1 MHSYESNIPT
11 SIGVAKPRH
20 WQDVVGAWLGIGT
33 APGALIIGA
42 GLASRYGGP
51 VPLISI
57 LLSFAAMVAMLWF
70 PGLIGLA
77 PPIGEGQNFTE
88 LAPKYFKPGMQK
100 IIAALIAIGM
110 TGWFGFNVGLGG
122 AALGS
127 LLHLPDFIGPL
138 LIGIPVLAFSLMG
151 IQRWNG
157 LAALTTIAVIILVV
171 LISIRYSARMMPVTL
186 TISNPLMMI
195 VDIATFIGYVSV
207 FSVRAPDFTAGFTSR
222 KDLLISVLL
231 LSAPVVLISLAG
243 VGLQQGTGSTDI
255 VAVLSQPGGLAIGNM
270 LIFLAVIAPTLTIL
284 YSGAPALRA
293 ATGLNEITGMFAI
306 SAVGL
311 GLAIARFDLFL
322 LKWLGFLAALLP
334 PIVIP
339 LATEA
344 VFRRR
349 GQEPHLISVW
359 LWLPGAFVSVLLTIL
374 KQPMAALIGLLVSA
388 VLTLVWILIIKRNK
402 KS

>member
-1 MHSYESNIPT
+1 MGSVESIA
-11 SIGVAKPRH
+11 SISNGIVKPRH
-20 WQDVVGAWLGIGT
+20 WQDVVGAWLGVGT
-33 APGALIIGA
+33 APGALIVGA

-57 LLSFAAMVAMLWF
+57 LISFAAMVAILWF

-77 PPIGEGQNFTE
+77 PPLGEGQNFTE
-88 LAPKYFKPGMQK
+88 LAPKYFRPGMEK
-100 IIAALIAIGM
+100 ILAALIAIGM

-122 AALGS
+122 AALSS
-127 LLHLPDFIGPL
+127 LLHLPDFVGPL
-138 LIGIPVLAFSLMG
+138 LIGIPVLVFSLMG

-157 LAALTTIAVIILVV
+157 LAALTTLAVIILVV
-171 LISIRYSARMMPVTL
+171 LISVRYSARIIPVTL
-186 TISNPLMMI
+186 SIGSPLLMI
-195 VDIATFIGYVSV
+195 VDIATFVGYVSV
-207 FSVRAPDFTAGFTSR
+207 FSVRAPDFTAGFVFR

-231 LSAPVVLISLAG
+231 LCAPVILISLAG

-255 VAVLSQPGGLAIGNM
+255 VGVLSRQNGLPIGNL
-270 LIFLAVIAPTLTIL
+270 LIFLAVIAPSLTIL

-293 ATGLNEITGMFAI
+293 ATGLKEVIGMFAI

-311 GLAIARFDLFL
+311 GLAIARFDLLL

-344 VFRRR
+344 ALRRR
-349 GQEPHLISVW
+349 GQKPHLITVW
-359 LWLPGAFVSVLLTIL
+359 LWLPGALVSVLLTIL
-374 KQPMAALIGLLVSA
+374 KEPMAALFGLLVSA
-388 VLTLVWILIIKRNK
+388 GVTLAWVFINKWNK
-402 KS
+402 KL